1 MDLDLTG
8 KHALVCG
15 ASQGIGR
22 ATADALAGLG
32 ATVTLLARDAKALDK
47 VRAELPT
54 EQGQKHAALVADF
67 DHPAEL
73 AAMLAKSLPGLPPV
87 NILINNSG
95 GPPGGAAQAAALDD
109 YRKAFERHL
118 MCNQVLVQAVLP
130 GMRKSGYGRIVN
142 IISTS
147 VKEPIKGLGVSNSIR
162 GAVAAWAKTLSIEL
176 GPDGITVNN
185 LLPGYT
191 RTERLDELA
200 TAAQARDGTAPADFF
215 ARLEREIPA
224 RRLGDPDELAA
235 LAAFLAG
242 ERAAYVTAQSIAVD
256 GGWIRSLY

>member
-22 ATADALAGLG
+22 ATAQALADLG
-32 ATVTLLARDAKALDK
+32 ATVTLVARDSKALEA
-47 VRAELPT
+47 VRASLPAKH
-54 EQGQKHAALVADF
+54 GQKHHHLSADF
-67 DHPAEL
+67 DRPADL
-73 AAMLAKSLPGLPPV
+73 AATLATELPKLAPV

-95 GPPGGAAQAAALDD
+95 GPPGGTAHSAALDE
-109 YRKAFERHL
+109 YRKTFERHL

-185 LLPGYT
+185 LLPGFT
-191 RTERLDELA
+191 RTQRLDVVFKARMEKFNMSR
-200 TAAQARDGTAPADFF
+200 AAVEAD
-215 ARLEREIPA
+215 
-224 RRLGDPDELAA
+224 A
-235 LAAFLAG
+235 LAEVPLGRFAEPSEPAAAIAFLCSPA
-242 ERAAYVTAQSIAVD
+242 AAYISGVSLPVD
-256 GGWIRSLY
+256 GGRMKSI

>member
-1 MDLDLTG
+1 MDLNLTG

-22 ATADALAGLG
+22 ATAEALASLG
-32 ATVTLLARDAKALDK
+32 ASVTLLARDGKALEK
-47 VRAELPT
+47 VRAALPAAHH
-54 EQGQKHAALVADF
+54 QKHGALVADF

-73 AAMLAKSLPGLPPV
+73 AAMLAKTLPGLAPV

-95 GPPGGAAQAAALDD
+95 GPPGGTAHSAALDD
-109 YRKAFERHL
+109 YRKTFERHL

-147 VKEPIKGLGVSNSIR
+147 VREPIKGLGVSNSIR

-185 LLPGYT
+185 LLPGFT
-191 RTERLDELA
+191 RTQRLDVVFKARMEKFNMSRAAVEADALA
-200 TAAQARDGTAPADFF
+200 EVPLGRFAEASEPAD
-215 ARLEREIPA
+215 AI
-224 RRLGDPDELAA
+224 
-235 LAAFLAG
+235 AFLCSPA
-242 ERAAYVTAQSIAVD
+242 AAYISGVSLPVD
-256 GGWIRSLY
+256 GGRMRSI

>member
-22 ATADALAGLG
+22 ATADALAELG

-47 VRAELPT
+47 VRAELST
-54 EQGQKHAALVADF
+54 ARGQKHHHLIADF

-73 AAMLAKSLPGLPPV
+73 ATMLAKALPGLPPV

-95 GPPGGAAQAAALDD
+95 GPPGGAAQSAALDE
-109 YRKAFERHL
+109 YRKTFERHL

-185 LLPGYT
+185 LLPGFT
-191 RTERLDELA
+191 RTQRLDVVFKARMEKFNMSR
-200 TAAQARDGTAPADFF
+200 AAVEAD
-215 ARLEREIPA
+215 
-224 RRLGDPDELAA
+224 A
-235 LAAFLAG
+235 LAEVPLGRFAEPEEPAAAIAFLCSPA
-242 ERAAYVTAQSIAVD
+242 AAYISGVSLAVD
-256 GGWIRSLY
+256 GGRMRSI

>member
-22 ATADALAGLG
+22 ATAEELASLG

-47 VRAELPT
+47 VRAELPA
-54 EQGQKHAALVADF
+54 EHGQKHHFLTADF
-67 DHPAEL
+67 DRPAEL
-73 AAMLAKSLPGLPPV
+73 ASLLANALPALAPV

-95 GPPGGAAQAAALDD
+95 GPPGGTAHAATLDE
-109 YRKAFERHL
+109 YRKTFERHL

-162 GAVAAWAKTLSIEL
+162 GAVAAWAKTLSVEL

-185 LLPGYT
+185 LLPGFT
-191 RTERLDELA
+191 RTQRLDVVFKARMEKFNMSR
-200 TAAQARDGTAPADFF
+200 AAVEAD
-215 ARLEREIPA
+215 
-224 RRLGDPDELAA
+224 A
-235 LAAFLAG
+235 LAEVPLGRFAEPQEPAAAIAFLCSPA
-242 ERAAYVTAQSIAVD
+242 AAYISGVSLAVD
-256 GGWIRSLY
+256 GGRMKSI